1 MREEII
7 HIWRSLFKFGVR
19 YIVVGG
25 FAVNFYGYNR
35 NTGDLDILLDDTPE
49 NRKRLRNAFREL
61 GLGDFKELENIPF
74 LAGWTDISLDF
85 GLRLDLMSGLKGLE
99 DFNFDQLK
107 AKANTLELDGV
118 LVDFL
123 DYQSLIQTKRVC
135 GRPKDILDIEELQK
149 ITNWKKN

>member
-1 MREEII
+1 MREEIFQ
-7 HIWRSLFKFGVR
+7 IWRCLFKFDVKF
-19 YIVVGG
+19 IVVGG

-35 NTGDLDILLDDTPE
+35 NTGDLDLLLEDSAE

-61 GLGDFKELENIPF
+61 GLGDFKELESIPF

-85 GLRLDLMSGLKGLE
+85 GLRLDLMSSLKGLE
-99 DFNFDQLK
+99 DYNFEELK
-107 AKANTLELDGV
+107 SKATIVELDGV

-123 DYQSLIQTKRVC
+123 DYHSLIKTKVVC

-149 ITNWKKN
+149 INRSENT

>member
-1 MREEII
+1 MREKIFQ
-7 HIWRSLFKFGVR
+7 IWRSLFKFDVKF
-19 YIVVGG
+19 IVVGG

-35 NTGDLDILLDDTPE
+35 NTGDLDLLLEDSAE

-61 GLGDFKELENIPF
+61 GLGDFKELESIPF

-85 GLRLDLMSGLKGLE
+85 GLRLDLMSSLKGLE
-99 DFNFDQLK
+99 DYNFEQLK
-107 AKANTLELDGV
+107 TKATIVELDGV

-123 DYQSLIQTKRVC
+123 DYQSLIKTKVVC

-149 ITNWKKN
+149 INRSENT